1 MFSKQNEAFLLHNFV
16 LILDHTIPITN
27 PSRDNEN
34 QFQDLKALGLL
45 EIDPNKFLSTGD
57 ATFSF
62 EDECVG
68 QFYTF
73 QDDTPNGTKETK
85 EDYDSLSNLM
95 QFPIQSGTNFENVG
109 LTNEIGTYFRPF
121 TIFICTQNCTFI
133 HFVCSS
139 YP

>member
-1 MFSKQNEAFLLHNFV
+1 MKPFLHDFV
-16 LILDHTIPITN
+16 LILDHTNPSTN

-45 EIDPNKFLSTGD
+45 EIDPNKFLSTGN

-73 QDDTPNGTKETK
+73 QDDTSKETK
-85 EDYDSLSNLM
+85 DDYDSVSDLT
-95 QFPIQSGTNFENVG
+95 QFPIQSGTNFENEG
-109 LTNEIGTYFRPF
+109 LTNEIGKYFCPF
-121 TIFICTQNCTFI
+121 TFVICRHWHIYT
-133 HFVCSS
+133 HF
-139 YP
+139 